1 MNQGNWELETQNDL
15 GYRQLFDTIWH
26 RRYCVAGVVGGV
38 MAIAI
43 PLALTKKPVYQSYMQ
58 VLPESNYQSKEYV
71 GRGNNEF
78 LDQRF
83 TDASVEIDYATQ
95 LKVLKSSTILKRVI
109 DKLNLDSSELSEAEI
124 IEALRQSLLVSQLTD
139 EDVSSKSKNGGE
151 TKIIQAAYVG
161 STPEETKRVLEAI
174 RDVYLEYNLEQQEK
188 RLKDGL
194 TFIDAQIPQARQE
207 LRRAEIALT
216 KLTREY
222 NVVSPEEEAIAIKE
236 NIRNIAQ
243 EREAIKAE
251 RNQAQANSRSLE
263 KQLGF
268 SSENSMALSRLSQS
282 ARYQNLLNRLQE
294 IEIDLAD
301 KRTMHA
307 DDSPIIQNLSS
318 QRNSQKALLMEEAK
332 IILGEIPPDFINELW
347 TFREQG
353 GFVDSDNQFVNNIA
367 EAQAGL
373 NGLKKRDAS
382 LAETESELKQR
393 LTEFPEVIAQYNN
406 LSQEQEIKR
415 TALQKLLEAKQELE
429 IELSRGGFNWQ
440 VIEPPQLGL
449 EVGGSLAK
457 DLLLS
462 LVVASFLGVSTAFI
476 REAMDERISH
486 LKEVGS
492 KTALPI
498 LGSTPALTLPAS
510 NRFVTKIPFLSSH
523 QVDYNVI
530 DVVQWQP
537 FREALDVIYENLR
550 LSGLTSTFNSLAIT
564 SSISGEG
571 KSTFTLGLA
580 LSAARHQQKVLIID
594 ADLRNPSLHRTF
606 DLPSHSGLADFL
618 LGETD
623 VPHIQQVSL
632 LGENIELIPSGSRH
646 QDPVKLL
653 SSSQLSKLI
662 EQYAAYYD
670 LILVDT
676 PPAIGRVDAVKI
688 ASICD
693 SALLM
698 MRLDKIKSS
707 ELLETEAL
715 LSKLNILGVVA
726 NDSKEY
732 EIATQNLLPQQ
743 V

>member
-1 MNQGNWELETQNDL
+1 MNQSNWELEAQNDL

-26 RRYCVAGVVGGV
+26 RRYWFAGVVSGV

-43 PLALTKKPVYQSYMQ
+43 PLALMKKPVYQSYMQ
-58 VLPESNYQSKEYV
+58 VLPESNYQSKDYI
-71 GRGNNEF
+71 GRGNDEY

-109 DKLNLDSSELSEAEI
+109 DKLDLENSELSEAEI
-124 IEALRQSLLVSQLTD
+124 VEGLRQSLLVSQLTD
-139 EDVSSKSKNGGE
+139 GEAKGKFKTKGE
-151 TKIIQAAYVG
+151 TKIIQAVYVG
-161 STPEETKRVLEAI
+161 NTPEQTKDVLEAI

-194 TFIDAQIPQARQE
+194 TFIDAQIPQARKE
-207 LRRAEIALT
+207 LRKAEIALT
-216 KLTREY
+216 KLTRKY
-222 NVVSPEEEAIAIKE
+222 NVVSPQEEAIAIKE

-251 RNQAQANSRSLE
+251 RNQARGNSKSLE

-282 ARYQNLLNRLQE
+282 DRYQNLLNRLQE
-294 IEIDLAD
+294 IEINLAD
-301 KRTMHA
+301 KRTMHV
-307 DDSPIIQNLSS
+307 DNSPVIQNLLS
-318 QRNSQKALLMEEAK
+318 QRDSQKALLVEEAT
-332 IILGEIPPDFINELW
+332 IILGEVPPGFINELW
-347 TFREQG
+347 SLREQG
-353 GFVDSDNQFVNNIA
+353 GFVNSDNQFVNNIA
-367 EAQAGL
+367 ETQASL
-373 NGLKKRDAS
+373 TGLKQRDTS

-406 LSQEQEIKR
+406 LTQEQEIKR

-440 VIEPPQLGL
+440 VIEPPQLGS
-449 EVGGSLAK
+449 EVGGSLTK

-462 LVVASFLGVSTAFI
+462 FVVASFLGVSTAFI
-476 REAMDERISH
+476 REAIDERISH
-486 LKEVGS
+486 LKEVERQ
-492 KTALPI
+492 TALPL
-498 LGSTPALTLPAS
+498 LGSTPGLALPVS
-510 NRFVTKIPFLSSH
+510 NRFVTKLPFLSSPE
-523 QVDYNVI
+523 VTSNVVE
-530 DVVQWQP
+530 VVQWQP

-564 SSISGEG
+564 SAISGEG

-580 LSAARHQQKVLIID
+580 LSAARHQQRVLIID
-594 ADLRNPSLHRTF
+594 ADLRNPSLHRHF
-606 DLPSHSGLADFL
+606 DLPSSSGLADFL

-623 VPHIQQVSL
+623 VPHIQQISV
-632 LGENIELIPSGSRH
+632 LGESIELISSGSRH

-653 SSSQLSKLI
+653 SSSQLEKLI

-676 PPAIGRVDAVKI
+676 PSAIGRVDAVKI

-698 MRLDKIKSS
+698 MRLDKVKSS

-715 LSKLNILGVVA
+715 LSKLNVLGVVA

-732 EIATQNLLPQQ
+732 EITIPNLLPQQ